1 MMTVHSH
8 PPMDRRL
15 NVAPMMDWTD
25 RHCRYFLRLI
35 SPHARLYTEMVTTG
49 ALIHG
54 DGARLLCYNEAE
66 HPVALQL
73 GGSDPGELAHCA
85 RLGHDCGYDEIN
97 LNCGCPSDRVQSGRF
112 GACLMAEPQL
122 VADCV
127 SAMREAV
134 PVPVTVKMRL
144 GIDDRDSYEHLCEFM
159 TAVGAAGCEVFIL
172 HARKAW
178 LSGLSPRENREI
190 PPLRYEWVRQI
201 KQDFPALTIILN
213 GGLTSLAQIPEQLA
227 YVDGVMIGREAYQ
240 KPWFLAEIERA
251 VFGASNDCTR
261 EQIVER
267 YKRYVERHLAEGVP
281 LRQMTRHVLGL
292 FNGIPGARRWR
303 RVLSELIDGDEL
315 GAAIFDAALREIED
329 PCRSPAKLSDIARN
343 ERTSAVA

>member
-1 MMTVHSH
+1 
-8 PPMDRRL
+8 MDRRL

-35 SPHARLYTEMVTTG
+35 SPHARLYTEMATTG
-49 ALIHG
+49 ALLHG
-54 DGARLLCYNEAE
+54 DRARLLHYNEAE

-73 GGSDPGELAHCA
+73 GGSEPGELAHCA
-85 RLGHDCGYDEIN
+85 RLGHEYGYDEIN
-97 LNCGCPSDRVQSGRF
+97 LNCGCPSDRVQNGRF

-134 PVPVTVKMRL
+134 PIPVTVKMRL

-159 TAVGAAGCEVFIL
+159 TTVAAAGCEVFIL

-178 LSGLSPRENREI
+178 LSGLSPKENRAI
-190 PPLRYEWVRQI
+190 PPLNYESVRQI
-201 KQDFPALTIILN
+201 KQDFPALTVILN
-213 GGLTSLAQIPEQLA
+213 GGLTSLAQIEEQLA
-227 YVDGVMIGREAYQ
+227 HADGVMIGREAYQ
-240 KPWFLAEIERA
+240 NPWFLAEIERA
-251 VFGASNDCTR
+251 VFGASDACTR

-267 YKRYVERHLAEGVP
+267 YKRYVERQLAAGVP
-281 LRQMTRHVLGL
+281 LRHMTRHVLGL
-292 FNGIPGARRWR
+292 FNGMRGARRWR
-303 RVLSELIDGDEL
+303 RVLSELIDGDKL
-315 GAAIFDAALREIED
+315 GAEVLDAGLREIEGRYR
-329 PCRSPAKLSDIARN
+329 PSAKLSDIARN